1 MGCLQDAYATY
12 IKLAKLWGNYSHI
25 DGQRLANGQ
34 WFKKMPTIYSEGY
47 SAIWEMWDLVFQ
59 AVNDI
64 QWVHNVSTNSLTSR
78 HTRA

>member
-1 MGCLQDAYATY
+1 MSAPAIFLPMDVA
-12 IKLAKLWGNYSHI
+12 
-25 DGQRLANGQ
+25 
-34 WFKKMPTIYSEGY
+34 IYGKY
-47 SAIWEMWDLVFQ
+47 MLVFQ